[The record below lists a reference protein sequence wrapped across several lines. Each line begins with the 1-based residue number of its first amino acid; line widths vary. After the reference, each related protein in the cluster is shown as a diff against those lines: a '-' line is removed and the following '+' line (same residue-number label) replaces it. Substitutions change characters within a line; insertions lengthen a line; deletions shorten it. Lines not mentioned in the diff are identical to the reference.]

1 MVGTFRLI
9 ANDEDITQTI
19 QDNLISLE
27 FSDKVGV
34 QSDEMSF
41 VVNGIFVRP
50 AFSDELKLSL
60 GYIVN
65 KELKLFE
72 CGTFKISE
80 CTIDYIANTTEI
92 RATAVDFS
100 SKVKVKHSKAYANTN
115 LGAIAGVIAN
125 RNNLAA
131 KVQNTAY
138 NVKINHIM
146 QDNSSDIEFIYNLCY
161 KHGFIGAI
169 KNNTLIITAKE
180 AQMNGYKVIS
190 AKKQGA
196 NEDLPTFKLKV
207 SDCFALSITENNRV
221 KYDACEITSHN
232 TNTATLTRIKVGD
245 GNNIY
250 KMKESAN
257 KSEAEL
263 KSIATAKL
271 SELNKGGVKGS
282 LVCAGQQ
289 ISAGGYLEI
298 ENIGIFSITS
308 VNHTLNGGVYSI
320 NVEFEA

>member
-1 MVGTFRLI
+1 MVGTFKLI

-19 QDNLISLE
+19 QDNLISLD

-41 VVNGIFVRP
+41 VVNGIFNRP

-65 KELKLFE
+65 DKKELFE

-80 CTIDYIANTTEI
+80 CTIDYIAHTTEV

-100 SKVKVKHSKAYANTN
+100 SSVKIKHSKTFANTN

-125 RNNLAA
+125 RNNLNA
-131 KVQNTAY
+131 KIQKEAY
-138 NVKINHIM
+138 NIAINHAL
-146 QDNSSDIEFIYNLCY
+146 QDNISDIEFIYNLCY

-169 KNNTLIITAKE
+169 KNNTLIITAKT
-180 AQMNGYKVIS
+180 AQINGYNAIS
-190 AKKQGA
+190 IKK
-196 NEDLPTFKLKV
+196 DTKSLPTFKLKID
-207 SDCFALSITENNRV
+207 DCFSLSITENNRV
-221 KYDACEITSHN
+221 KYDAIEITSHN
-232 TNTATLTRIKVGD
+232 TNTATLTCIKVGD

-257 KSEAEL
+257 KSPAEL
-263 KSIATAKL
+263 KNIATAKL
-271 SELNKGGVKGS
+271 SELNKDGVKGS

-289 ISAGGYLEI
+289 ISAGGMLEL
-298 ENIGIFSITS
+298 ENIGVFSITS

-320 NVEFEA
+320 SVEFEA